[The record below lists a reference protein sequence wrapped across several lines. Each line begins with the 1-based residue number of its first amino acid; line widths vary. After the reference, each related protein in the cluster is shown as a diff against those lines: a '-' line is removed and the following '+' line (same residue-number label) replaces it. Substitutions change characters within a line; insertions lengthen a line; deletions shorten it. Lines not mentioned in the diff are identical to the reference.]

1 MLFCVIMF
9 CKLLP
14 LSAQTAVV
22 PAGGDISGASGSVS
36 FTVGQI
42 AVQTLSDS
50 NHSIAEGVQ
59 QTCQVSVVGV
69 DDYLEVTLSAMVYPN
84 PTTQYLT
91 LSLSETHN
99 LAGLEY
105 RIFDANG
112 KFLDRKKV
120 SELRT
125 ELDLSHYATGT
136 YFVNLYRSKQL
147 MKSFKVIKVR
157 E

>member
-59 QTCQVSVVGV
+59 QTYQVSVVGV
-69 DDYLEVTLSAMVYPN
+69 DDYLEITLSAMVYPN

-99 LAGLEY
+99 LVGLEY